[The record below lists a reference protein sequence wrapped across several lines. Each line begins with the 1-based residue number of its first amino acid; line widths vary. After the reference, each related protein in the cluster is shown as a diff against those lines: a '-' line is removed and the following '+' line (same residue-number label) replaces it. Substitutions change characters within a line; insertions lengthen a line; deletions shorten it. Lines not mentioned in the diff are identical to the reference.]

1 MGTGLKYRVLVLNR
15 LWQAV
20 NIVGVQRAFSL
31 LLQDHA
37 QVIYTGD
44 GSFQMMDSAKWLEL
58 SEEAEPE
65 DNEAYIQTVRMRIRV
80 PKVLLLREYDKLP
93 GHEVRFTRETLFE
106 RDHYRC
112 QYCGDH
118 FEADDLNMDHVI
130 PRDRGGRTSWENIV
144 TSCIQ
149 CNSRKANRLPHQAN
163 MHLIKKPE
171 RPRWRPFISSL
182 IDQDYDR
189 EWEHFIKLKQTGAK
203 YGLSPTQLPIQIVS
217 VSPQQQHRNYLG
229 QSFEE

>member
-44 GSFQMMDSAKWLEL
+44 DSFQMMDSAEWLEL
-58 SEEAEPE
+58 SAASEPV

-80 PKVLLLREYDKLP
+80 PKVLLLREYDQLP
-93 GHEVRFTRETLFE
+93 VQEVRFSRETLFE
-106 RDHYRC
+106 RDNYRC
-112 QYCGDH
+112 QYCGNH
-118 FEADDLNMDHVI
+118 FEESQLNMDHVI

-144 TSCIQ
+144 TSCIK

-163 MHLIKKPE
+163 MHLIRKPE
-171 RPRWRPFISSL
+171 RPKWRPFISSL
-182 IDQDYDR
+182 IGQDFDPA
-189 EWEHFIKLKQTGAK
+189 WDSFIKMKQTA
-203 YGLSPTQLPIQIVS
+203 
-217 VSPQQQHRNYLG
+217 
-229 QSFEE
+229 

>member
-1 MGTGLKYRVLVLNR
+1 MGTGLKNRVLVLNR

-44 GSFQMMDSAKWLEL
+44 GSFRMLNSEAWLAL
-58 SEEAEPE
+58 SENELPG
-65 DNEAYIQTVRMRIRV
+65 DREAYVQTVRMRIRV
-80 PKVLLLREYDKLP
+80 PKVLLLRDYDQLP
-93 GHEVRFTRETLFE
+93 AQEVKFTRENLFE
-106 RDHYRC
+106 RDNYRC
-112 QYCGDH
+112 QYCGNN
-118 FEADDLNMDHVI
+118 FEGEHLNMDHVI

-144 TSCIQ
+144 TSCIR

-163 MHLIKKPE
+163 MHLIRKPE

-182 IDQDYDR
+182 IDQNYDAD
-189 EWEHFIKLKQTGAK
+189 WDHFINLKK
-203 YGLSPTQLPIQIVS
+203 N
-217 VSPQQQHRNYLG
+217 R
-229 QSFEE
+229 

>member
-1 MGTGLKYRVLVLNR
+1 MGTGLRYRVLVLNR

-20 NIVGVQRAFSL
+20 NIVGVPRAFSL

-44 GSFQMMDSAKWLEL
+44 GSFRMLDAAHWLEM
-58 SEEAEPE
+58 SEAERAE
-65 DNEAYIQTVRMRIRV
+65 DGEAYVQTVRMRIRV
-80 PKVLLLREYDKLP
+80 PKVLLLREYAQLP
-93 GHEVRFTRETLFE
+93 VQEVKFNRENLFE
-106 RDHYRC
+106 RDSYRC
-112 QYCGDH
+112 QYCGDS
-118 FEADDLNMDHVI
+118 FEEGDLNMDHVI

-144 TSCIQ
+144 TSCIP

-182 IDQDYDR
+182 IDQNYDPD
-189 EWEHFIKLKQTGAK
+189 WDHFIKLKQAC
-203 YGLSPTQLPIQIVS
+203 Q
-217 VSPQQQHRNYLG
+217 
-229 QSFEE
+229 